1 MGRKESNQTNKLEIR
16 VCNKNIFPYFS
27 TKTYVMGTQ
36 KYSLISS
43 FVIRL
48 WYSIKFRIIMS
59 RLKFSS

>member
-27 TKTYVMGTQ
+27 AKTYVMGTQ

-48 WYSIKFRIIMS
+48 W
-59 RLKFSS
+59 